1 MDKFTKE
8 FVSNTIIKNF
18 DDGVTIF
25 LDWNK
30 IENPEDLNKLVL
42 SGFNIVNVPYESLYK
57 VEKNNYYISFFSSN
71 KSSTGYIASLINRD
85 KNIYKTERYNRN
97 NF

>member
-1 MDKFTKE
+1 MDNFTKE

-18 DDGVTIF
+18 DDSVTIF

-42 SGFNIVNVPYESLYK
+42 AGFNIVNVPYENLYK
-57 VEKNNYYISFFSSN
+57 VEKNNYYISFFMSN
-71 KSSTGYIASLINRD
+71 KSSTGYIASLINRN
-85 KNIYKTERYNRN
+85 KNIYKRERYNRN

>member
-8 FVSNTIIKNF
+8 FVSKTIVKNF
-18 DDGVTIF
+18 DDGTTIF

-42 SGFNIVNVPYESLYK
+42 SHFDIINVPYDTLYR
-57 VEKNNYYISFFSSN
+57 VEKNNYYISFFDSY
-71 KSSTGYIASLINRD
+71 KSSTGYVVMLTNRD
-85 KNIYKTERYNRN
+85 KNIYKTERYNKSV
-97 NF
+97 F

>member
-8 FVSNTIIKNF
+8 FISKTIIKNF
-18 DDGVTIF
+18 DDGTTIF

-42 SGFNIVNVPYESLYK
+42 SGFDIANVPYESLYK
-57 VEKNNYYISFFSSN
+57 VEKNNYYISFF
-71 KSSTGYIASLINRD
+71 KSDKSTTGYIAMLINRD
-85 KNIYKTERYNRN
+85 KNIYKTERYNKSL
-97 NF
+97 F